1 MPKIKTHSST
11 KKRIKVTG
19 TGKYQKNVANR
30 AHKLIGKSS
39 RRKRTLKASSYV
51 DSANKNAMKKLL
63 PYK

>member
-39 RRKRTLKASSYV
+39 RRKRALKASSYV
-51 DSANKNAMKKLL
+51 DSANKNAMKKFL

>member
-39 RRKRTLKASSYV
+39 RRKRA
-51 DSANKNAMKKLL
+51 
-63 PYK
+63 